1 MTLYNHKSDRFR
13 KKNLSCLT
21 AHRLTPHYRCQ
32 DRLIETLSHVLN
44 SIRTWA
50 CFGVLTKICVN
61 NIISATI
68 FFSLKR
74 KSHGY
79 VTNKATEIPI
89 EWLFSVY
96 VIYMYMLH
104 FQSKISPDYQIPIS
118 RYLPYTIMYHNFMHP
133 KFPVDQDSSYLVPV
147 DQHKTG
153 IFVFGIEYFL
163 QRRIFTFLGS

>member
-32 DRLIETLSHVLN
+32 DRLIEMLSHVLD

-68 FFSLKR
+68 FFSQKR
-74 KSHGY
+74 KSHGKLQTKPPKSPQSNFI
-79 VTNKATEIPI
+79 V
-89 EWLFSVY
+89 
-96 VIYMYMLH
+96 YMLYTCICYIFNPRCPLITKFLYPDTFH
-104 FQSKISPDYQIPIS
+104 TLLCIITLCIQSFQLTKTAVTLFLLISIKLEYS
-118 RYLPYTIMYHNFMHP
+118 CLELN
-133 KFPVDQDSSYLVPV
+133 
-147 DQHKTG
+147 
-153 IFVFGIEYFL
+153 IFCN
-163 QRRIFTFLGS
+163 